1 MSERIS
7 KLILE
12 TEFKT
17 TGDLAP
23 SVEKLQ
29 QLQSAAK
36 AAKGD
41 TLQLVEAEKQLE
53 RAAAQAGT
61 QVETQT
67 KKTTE
72 FNKTIQGASKAL
84 TDIAQTNSLKKAFG
98 GANEIANVNKLLKEF
113 EVAARGAKTID
124 ELTASVEELMAAL
137 PEDMRADAFKLLEA
151 EAKKLDKAFASPI
164 AELRELK
171 KLISQETDP
180 VVLKKLNERAGEL
193 KDQIGD
199 TNDLIQALSS
209 DTFFTDTLVEGA
221 QVAVGAF
228 TAFQGALSLVTDDQE
243 ELAKAAQKAQGA
255 LALLQGTQAILNDFK
270 KSDNIL
276 TRAQIVG
283 QKLYT
288 AAVGE
293 SVGAQKAFRVALL
306 ATGIGALIVAIGLL
320 AANWDKVRIA
330 LGGATAEQQRNNDAK
345 QKSIENSAEEIAQL
359 EIAKTALNQTN
370 ISQERRVAIIEELQ
384 QQYPEYLGNIN
395 AETVSNEELFK
406 SLGNVNNA
414 LLLKYS
420 IQAREAQLI
429 PLITRVNEL
438 DDELD
443 RLEAIEEQLLKNAEA
458 QTDFN
463 GKGREGLESAGQR
476 AYRDY
481 RLAAK
486 QVQEVELE
494 LAQAVVDRDSV
505 LKNIE
510 GETVKLLSLQTNP
523 VEKVKQSTK
532 AVKEERKVLE
542 GTIEFLEK
550 VVSDLSNKVNRDL
563 KIGSDE
569 FVNTIAE
576 LEVAQKRLADARAL
590 FGTPT
595 AVELFTE
602 GSLNDLNAQV
612 SELQKVIND
621 LPKGTELEA
630 KAQELRTLQEKIK
643 ELQDIINGPQSVE
656 EKRQSLLEI
665 LNEEERY
672 QQESLSIQE
681 AGELDKLAVA
691 IKFQKERLDILR
703 ADDADQGAITQAE
716 NDLDLLQQRYE
727 KLNETVKDSNKQL
740 VQTIVDGF
748 KEVVFAALDAARTV
762 LSIQQEQNDGL
773 ISLQQQ
779 RVEQALEIA
788 DQGNAATLE
797 AEQERLAQLEERSRE
812 FARKQIALT
821 QLQITAESA
830 LAIAKAAAQGGV
842 AAPFTIAATLIALA
856 AGYAQARAQ
865 ASSIGASFRKGGY
878 TGDGD
883 PNAVSSNLGNK
894 GYEYH
899 KGEYVMPYEVTS
911 IGRNKDWFEKI
922 RANRI
927 NLETIMNQKSPTVI
941 VNTDSK
947 DVVKAIERI
956 PAASFSFDKNGILR
970 VSENA
975 NKVEAK
981 RQFIKRRRK

>member
-98 GANEIANVNKLLKEF
+98 GANEIANVNNLLKEF
-113 EVAARGAKTID
+113 EKAARGAKTID

-151 EAKKLDKAFASPI
+151 EAKKLDKAFASPV

-171 KLISQETDP
+171 KLIAQETDP

-270 KSDNIL
+270 KSDNII
-276 TRAQIVG
+276 TRAQIAL
-283 QKLYT
+283 QKAYT
-288 AAVGE
+288 VVVGE
-293 SVGAQKAFRVALL
+293 SVGATKAMRLALAGL
-306 ATGIGALIVAIGLL
+306 GIGVLV
-320 AANWDKVRIA
+320 IA
-330 LGGATAEQQRNNDAK
+330 LGYLVSEWGNFNKEVKKNTDDMDRNNRIRQEA
-345 QKSIENSAEEIAQL
+345 IENYSREAAKIEISKAKL
-359 EIAKTALNQTN
+359 KDENTTRKERTEIIKD
-370 ISQERRVAIIEELQ
+370 LQ
-384 QQYPEYLGNIN
+384 SRYPEYLKNVN
-395 AETVSNEELFK
+395 AETASYETVEAALNK
-406 SLGNVNNA
+406 VNDA
-414 LLLKYS
+414 LLLKFR
-420 IQAREAQLI
+420 IQASETELVKLFIDRNKIERDYQESLAKTAIALKD
-429 PLITRVNEL
+429 VNEL
-438 DDELD
+438 QDINPENKAKALEQATGTAQSFVDINKKALEDIDGDIKALIDGIVNDTNSLD
-443 RLEAIEEQLLKNAEA
+443 LLGGDPQEKLEKNADA
-458 QTDFN
+458 I
-463 GKGREGLESAGQR
+463 K
-476 AYRDY
+476 
-481 RLAAK
+481 
-486 QVQEVELE
+486 
-494 LAQAVVDRDSV
+494 
-505 LKNIE
+505 
-510 GETVKLLSLQTNP
+510 
-523 VEKVKQSTK
+523 
-532 AVKEERKVLE
+532 
-542 GTIEFLEK
+542 GTIEYLEK
-550 VVSDLSNKVNRDL
+550 IVSDLSNKVNKQL
-563 KIGSDE
+563 VIGTDE
-569 FVNTIAE
+569 FVATLDE
-576 LEVAQKRLADARAL
+576 LSAAQKRLADARAL

-595 AVELFTE
+595 AVELFTD

-612 SELQKVIND
+612 SELQKIIND
-621 LPKGTELEA
+621 LPKGPELEA
-630 KAQELRTLQEKIK
+630 KAQELRTLQERIK

-672 QQESLSIQE
+672 QQESLSVQE
-681 AGELDKLAVA
+681 AGELDKLALA

-716 NDLDLLQQRYE
+716 NDLDLLQQKYE
-727 KLNETVKDSNKQL
+727 KLNETVKGANKEL
-740 VQTIVDGF
+740 IMTIVDGF
-748 KEVVFAALDAARTV
+748 KQVVDAALDAARTV

-842 AAPFTIAATLIALA
+842 AAPFTIAATILALA
-856 AGYAQARAQ
+856 SGYAQARAQ

-883 PNAVSSNLGNK
+883 PNAVSNNLGNK

-922 RANRI
+922 RAKRI
-927 NLETIMNQKSPTVI
+927 DVEALVSTKQPI
-941 VNTDSK
+941 VVVNNDHK
-947 DVVKAIERI
+947 DVVKAINEK
-956 PAASFSFDKNGILR
+956 PVSSFSFDKNGILR